1 LISIENDLISREN
14 INRENINRELVSAFV
29 NQPSSTPTQFPLTY
43 NDENIND
50 ENINRE
56 NVNRELISAFVNQ
69 PSSTLTYNDENI
81 NRENINRENV
91 NRELISAFVNQP
103 SSTPTQFPLTYN
115 DENINDENINDENI
129 NDENI
134 NRENVNR
141 ELISAFVT
149 QPLTYNEDII
159 RILQLQRNSNQS
171 QNNDLVLP
179 TALPLFDENDCE
191 FTNVPQYLC
200 CPITLC
206 FIVDPI
212 VCSDGYTYDR
222 KSLENHLVSNNLS
235 PMTRE
240 PLTFAI
246 RNRAI
251 RDAISNYIETHT

>member
-1 LISIENDLISREN
+1 MTNPENTPINNTTNIGRVRINLTSFRQRLANFVAEMNNRYFENLTEINDNDELDNILNSYYLNNQILISIENDLISREN

-43 NDENIND
+43 
-50 ENINRE
+50 
-56 NVNRELISAFVNQ
+56 
-69 PSSTLTYNDENI
+69 
-81 NRENINRENV
+81 
-91 NRELISAFVNQP
+91 
-103 SSTPTQFPLTYN
+103 
-115 DENINDENINDENI
+115 NDENI